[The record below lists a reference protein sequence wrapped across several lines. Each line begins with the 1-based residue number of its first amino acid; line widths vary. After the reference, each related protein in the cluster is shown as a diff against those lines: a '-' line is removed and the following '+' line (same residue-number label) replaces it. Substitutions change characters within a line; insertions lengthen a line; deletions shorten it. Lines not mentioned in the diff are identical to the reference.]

1 MGRAASTPAMSE
13 APAEPE
19 VLTFVEG
26 RVGRISLNRPRALN
40 ALNPEMIAEMT
51 RALIAWRDDPAVEL
65 VLLDHAGPKGFCAG
79 GDIRRIVSLLESEP
93 KGVSDF
99 FFHEYR
105 LNTLMNGYAKPIV
118 ALMDG
123 IVMGGGAGIALP
135 ARYRVATE
143 RTNFAMPETAIGL
156 FPDVGSGW
164 RLPRM
169 PGRLGWWL
177 GLVGGRIGPADC
189 LLNGIATDYVDSARV
204 VELKATIVARPGEIE
219 RILTE
224 FQSDAGRPPLAE
236 HQDLIARAFDQTSV
250 EAVIAALEAD
260 GGVWG
265 REQLDLLAARSPQS
279 LKVAF
284 RLLEQGAKAG
294 SFAEDMVMEHALA
307 VRVTARPDFRE
318 GVRAVVIDKDNQPR
332 WEPATLEG
340 VTEALLADI
349 FQPLTS
355 AEAWTPLPSP

>member
-1 MGRAASTPAMSE
+1 MSE
-13 APAEPE
+13 APADPE

-26 RVGRISLNRPRALN
+26 RVGRISLNRPKALN

-51 RALIAWRDDPAVEL
+51 RALVAWQGDPAVEL
-65 VLLDHAGPKGFCAG
+65 ILLDHAGPKGFCAG

-105 LNTLMNGYAKPIV
+105 LNTLMNGCAKPIV
-118 ALMDG
+118 AIMDG

-177 GLVGGRIGPADC
+177 GLVGGRIGAADC
-189 LLNGIATDYVDSARV
+189 LLTGIATDYVDSARV
-204 VELKATIVARPGEIE
+204 VELKASIVARPGEIE

-224 FQSDAGRPPLAE
+224 FQADAGRPPLAE
-236 HQDLIARAFDQTSV
+236 HQDLIAKAFAQSTV

-260 GGVWG
+260 AGAWAKAQV
-265 REQLDLLAARSPQS
+265 DLLAARSPQS
-279 LKVAF
+279 LKVSF
-284 RLLEQGAKAG
+284 RLLELGAEAE
-294 SFAEDMVMEHALA
+294 SFGQDMVMEHALA

-318 GVRAVVIDKDNQPR
+318 GVRAVVIDKDNQPS
-332 WEPATLEG
+332 WNPATLEG
-340 VTEALLADI
+340 VTEDLLADI

-355 AEAWTPLPSP
+355 AEAWSPLPSP